1 MTEATKVHASAGLI
15 VFICLFIAA
24 LEGYDIQAFG
34 VAAPRLVAELGLS
47 AGQQGWAAAAAM
59 IGMLLGA
66 FFGGWAADRVGRRP
80 LLAMSVAAFGVFS
93 LSTAFC
99 QDYQSLFLARFL
111 TGLGFGGAM
120 TNLVTVATEI
130 SAPGRRTATTT
141 LMFCGLPAGGVLVS
155 LVARL
160 GGEALDWRMLF
171 VIGGLIPVVLA
182 PVVYFLLPETRPQAR
197 EGADRRA
204 ATALFGGGRAA
215 ATLLIWVAF
224 LLIVLVL
231 NLLLNW
237 LPTLVTA
244 KGLTAGDGATAAL
257 VFNLSGVF
265 GALVAGVLVD
275 RFGLR
280 RILTLFFAVLAAS
293 LYTFANAMDLSS
305 TLICAALAGF
315 MVMGAQF
322 SLYGQ
327 APGLYPAHVRA
338 VGAGAA
344 IGVGRMG
351 AIIGPLIAGE
361 LRQAGFSGSQVFT
374 TMIPVVIVAAIA
386 TLALSY
392 VGEPRD
398 A

>member
-1 MTEATKVHASAGLI
+1 MTEATKGHASAGLI
-15 VFICLFIAA
+15 VFICFFIAA

-59 IGMLLGA
+59 VGMLLGA

-93 LSTAFC
+93 LATAIC
-99 QDYQSLFLARFL
+99 QDYQSLFLARLF

-130 SAPGRRTATTT
+130 STPGRRTATTT

-160 GGEALDWRMLF
+160 GGEGLDWRTLF
-171 VIGGLIPVVLA
+171 VIGGLLPVVLA

-204 ATALFGGGRAA
+204 VTALFGGGRAA

-244 KGLTAGDGATAAL
+244 KGLTGGDGATAAL

-280 RILTLFFAVLAAS
+280 WVLTLFFAVLAAS
-293 LYTFANAMDLSS
+293 LYAFANAMDLSS

-374 TMIPVVIVAAIA
+374 TMIPVVIAAAVA

-392 VGEPRD
+392 VGKSSD
-398 A
+398 T

>member
-1 MTEATKVHASAGLI
+1 MTEAAKGHASAGLI
-15 VFICLFIAA
+15 ILICVFIAA
-24 LEGYDIQAFG
+24 IEGYDVQAFG
-34 VAAPRLVAELGLS
+34 VAAPRLVAELGLTP
-47 AGQQGWAAAAAM
+47 GQQGWAAAAAM
-59 IGMLLGA
+59 IGMFMGA
-66 FFGGWAADRVGRRP
+66 FIGGWAADRIGRRP
-80 LLAMSVAAFGVFS
+80 MLAMSVAAFGVFS
-93 LSTAFC
+93 LATAISH
-99 QDYQSLFLARFL
+99 DYPTLLLARWV

-120 TNLVTVATEI
+120 ANLVTIATEI

-141 LMFCGLPAGGVLVS
+141 LMFCGLPAGGSLVS

-160 GGEALDWRMLF
+160 GGDALDWRMLF

-182 PVVYFLLPETRPQAR
+182 PVVWFLLPETKPQAR
-197 EGADRRA
+197 PDADLRA
-204 ATALFGGGRAA
+204 VTALFGGGRATV
-215 ATLLIWVAF
+215 TLLIWIAF

-265 GALVAGVLVD
+265 GALIAGVLVD

-280 RILTLFFAVLAAS
+280 WILTLFFAALATA
-293 LYTFANAMDLSS
+293 LFALANAMNLSS
-305 TLICAALAGF
+305 TLICVAVAGF
-315 MVMGAQF
+315 MVMGTQF
-322 SLYGQ
+322 SLYAQ
-327 APGLYPAHVRA
+327 APGRYPVHVRA

-344 IGVGRMG
+344 IGVGRIG

-361 LRQAGFSGSQVFT
+361 LRQVGFSGSQVFT
-374 TMIPVVIVAAIA
+374 AMIPVVIAAAVA

-392 VGEPRD
+392 LGKPLDE
-398 A
+398 

>member
-1 MTEATKVHASAGLI
+1 M
-15 VFICLFIAA
+15 
-24 LEGYDIQAFG
+24 
-34 VAAPRLVAELGLS
+34 
-47 AGQQGWAAAAAM
+47 
-59 IGMLLGA
+59 
-66 FFGGWAADRVGRRP
+66 
-80 LLAMSVAAFGVFS
+80 
-93 LSTAFC
+93 
-99 QDYQSLFLARFL
+99 
-111 TGLGFGGAM
+111 
-120 TNLVTVATEI
+120 
-130 SAPGRRTATTT
+130 
-141 LMFCGLPAGGVLVS
+141 
-155 LVARL
+155 
-160 GGEALDWRMLF
+160 
-171 VIGGLIPVVLA
+171 
-182 PVVYFLLPETRPQAR
+182 
-197 EGADRRA
+197 
-204 ATALFGGGRAA
+204 
-215 ATLLIWVAF
+215 
-224 LLIVLVL
+224 L

-374 TMIPVVIVAAIA
+374 AMIPVVIVAAIA